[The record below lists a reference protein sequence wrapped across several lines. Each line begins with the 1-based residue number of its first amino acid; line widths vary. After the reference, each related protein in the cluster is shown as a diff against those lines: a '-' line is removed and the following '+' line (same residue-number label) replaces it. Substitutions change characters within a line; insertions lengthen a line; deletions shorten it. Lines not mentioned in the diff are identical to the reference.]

1 MQPELNYTRQ
11 GGKSKFSEFDDL
23 EIQYVSLSIA
33 NKFSPFNDMGLHF
46 IVGPAINIKTGDNY
60 DDDFDELESFDIVIF
75 GGLGYD
81 FPFGLTLEAR
91 YNIGLVDIFGYNI
104 DNDDASIDDVLLN
117 KVIQIGAT
125 YKFDI

>member
-1 MQPELNYTRQ
+1 MKILFLT
-11 GGKSKFSEFDDL
+11 L
-23 EIQYVSLSIA
+23 A
-33 NKFSPFNDMGLHF
+33 F
-46 IVGPAINIKTGDNY
+46 IVVSTTEFSQVTIKPGDNF
-60 DDDFDELESFDIVIF
+60 DEFSDELESFDIVFF

-104 DNDDASIDDVLLN
+104 DNEVSIDDVLLN
-117 KVIQIGAT
+117 KVIQKGAA